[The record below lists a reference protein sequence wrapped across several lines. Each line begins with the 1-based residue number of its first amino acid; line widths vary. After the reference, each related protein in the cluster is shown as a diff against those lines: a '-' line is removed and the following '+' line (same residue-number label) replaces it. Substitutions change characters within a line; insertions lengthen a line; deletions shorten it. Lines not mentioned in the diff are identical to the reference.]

1 MSDVSKRA
9 NSDSKI
15 GTSPSTHQ
23 FVGPG
28 ILLFGSKLLINIGSW
43 AFWIVISRF
52 VSASDVGEATAIYS
66 LVTLAALFTQLG
78 LEYPLLRLS
87 SSRPQILGTT
97 LVLKLSATV
106 V

>member
-43 AFWIVISRF
+43 GFLIVNFRF
-52 VSASDVGEATAIYS
+52 CLRFDGWKATAIFHLS
-66 LVTLAALFTQLG
+66 NFGCPFTQLG